1 MPRLRF
7 FMVATLCVAA
17 AGLTFAE
24 EPTLPPTYT
33 ALDGSPLFPEGM
45 MLPRHETEW
54 ERAWVESQIGAL
66 PATPRASAPPTGPVH
81 CTAEYE
87 PTEGIVM
94 AWEGFSTVT
103 NPGTTT
109 LQYLVQSMIREITTT
124 GNAKVYL
131 QADSTTVRNNATTAL
146 TTFGVDMSKVEFVVR
161 VNDSIWMCDY
171 GPRYIYEG
179 DVRAIIDHDYNRP
192 RPNDE
197 TFPVAFSTLK
207 KHKNYTIDLVH
218 GGGNFALDAL
228 GRGYATRLIVNEN
241 PTLTEAQIN
250 AVWATYQ
257 GLNMT
262 LLNPYPTSVDST
274 QHLDMWMASV
284 SDNTVVISD
293 WPNNVGSTQDVICD
307 TTAALMA
314 GNGYTV
320 VRVPARSLSGVHYTY
335 TNVVQ
340 CNNMVLVPSY
350 TNATVVAAGH
360 NAAAVTAW
368 QTACPGKTIV
378 PLNCQSIVGSAGV
391 MHCIIRNVPANR
403 NGANPGVYVRSLN
416 SGGTVT
422 AGTNT
427 TIEWSSD
434 DDYAGDAVKGVQN
447 VDILLSTDG
456 GATWPTTIVSA
467 APDTGTYNW
476 TVNNLPT
483 TQARIRVVAH
493 DGDSNTGSDDND
505 MNFTI
510 NGPSQVEGWSR
521 H

>member
-1 MPRLRF
+1 MNRIRLF
-7 FMVATLCVAA
+7 LVAAVCVAA
-17 AGLTFAE
+17 AGNSRAE
-24 EPTLPPTYT
+24 EVAQPATYT
-33 ALDGSPLFPEGM
+33 ALDGSPLFPEGTL
-45 MLPRHETEW
+45 LPRHETEW
-54 ERAWVESQIGAL
+54 ERAWVESQIGPL
-66 PATPRASAPPTGPVH
+66 PAAPRASAPPTGPVH

-87 PTEGIVM
+87 PTEGIIM
-94 AWEGFSTVT
+94 AWEGFTTVT

-109 LQYLVQSMIREITTT
+109 LQYMVQTMIKEITTN
-124 GNAKVYL
+124 GGAKVYL
-131 QADSTTVRNNATTAL
+131 QADSTTVRNSATTAL
-146 TTFGVDMSKVEFVVR
+146 TAFGVDMSKVEFVVR

-197 TFPVAFSTLK
+197 TFPIAFSTLK
-207 KHKNYTIDLVH
+207 KHRNYTIDLVH
-218 GGGNFALDAL
+218 GGGNFALDGLA
-228 GRGYATRLIVNEN
+228 RGYATRLITAEN

-262 LLNPYPTSVDST
+262 LFNPFPTSVDST

-284 SDNTVVISD
+284 GDNTVVISD

-307 TTAALMA
+307 TTATLMA

-320 VRVPARSLSGVHYTY
+320 HRVPARSIGGVHYTY

-340 CNNMVLVPSY
+340 CNNIVLLPSY

-360 NAAAVTAW
+360 NDAALASW
-368 QTACPGKTIV
+368 QAACPGKTIIQV
-378 PLNCQSIVGSAGV
+378 NCQSIVGSSGV
-391 MHCIIRNVPANR
+391 MHCIIRNVPVNR
-403 NGANPGVYVRSLN
+403 NGANPGVYVRSFN
-416 SGGTVT
+416 TGASVT
-422 AGTNT
+422 ANSVTA
-427 TIEWSSD
+427 IQWSSD
-434 DDYAGDAVKGVQN
+434 DDFAGDAVKGVQN

-456 GATWPTTIVSA
+456 GATWPTTIASA
-467 APDTGTYNW
+467 VPDTGTYNW

-483 TQARIRVVAH
+483 TQARIRVVAR
-493 DGDSNTGSDDND
+493 DGDANTGSDDND

-510 NGPSQVEGWSR
+510 SAPAGVEGWIG